1 MDAIEPQ
8 GAIYLSFRV
17 NLQGR
22 TNESIRT
29 MLLQD
34 AGVAVVPFQAFD
46 LDEDSGWF
54 RISIGTVT
62 MDELTPMLARL
73 EASIHNVIGK

>member
-17 NLQGR
+17 NLKGR
-22 TNESIRT
+22 TNESIRA
-29 MLLQD
+29 MLLEE

-46 LDEDSGWF
+46 LTEDSGWF
-54 RISIGTVT
+54 RISIGTVRL
-62 MDELTPMLARL
+62 DELSPMLERL
-73 EASIHNVIGK
+73 EATIQQASDV

>member
-1 MDAIEPQ
+1 
-8 GAIYLSFRV
+8 
-17 NLQGR
+17 
-22 TNESIRT
+22 